1 MTGSTIGRRL
11 PFGLACLMLG
21 GWAAF
26 GLVGLLY
33 TSMFAVGLQAL
44 NGRLE
49 LMDIPAFR
57 RKRRP
62 AGEPDGLLRS
72 VQGVDSELAIAQ
84 HSMRE
89 FDRTLRPRLERVMAT
104 RLRDSHGVR
113 LEQRPER
120 ARDLVGEPVWRLLDP
135 ARPKEIARSMPGPTQ
150 AELAALVDRLEAL

>member
-1 MTGSTIGRRL
+1 MIGSSIGRRL

-26 GLVGLLY
+26 GPIGLLY

-49 LMDIPAFR
+49 LMNIPPLR
-57 RKRRP
+57 RRARSR
-62 AGEPDGLLRS
+62 AEPDGLLRS
-72 VQGVDSELAIAQ
+72 VKALDSELAIAR

-89 FDRTLRPRLERVMAT
+89 FDRTLRPRLERVMAS
-104 RLRDSHGVR
+104 RLRDAHGVR

-120 ARDLVGEPVWRLLDP
+120 ARDLVGEPAWRLLDP
-135 ARPKEIARSMPGPTQ
+135 ARPKETSRSMPGPTR
-150 AELAALVDRLEAL
+150 AELTALVDRLEAL